1 MQTERTFIDDLK
13 YQYQHGGMTI
23 RLLMANT
30 FVFLVIQVLSV
41 FGRLLGPSTDS
52 AVSNVLH
59 SIFSLETSFSDFIT
73 HPWGI
78 FTYFFAHFGFL
89 HFLLNMIF
97 LYFSGKMFEQLFD
110 QKRLLITYLLG
121 GIAGGLF
128 ELLAHIVI
136 PEIQVGQT
144 TVAGVVGASGAVMAI
159 FTALAFYR
167 PNINVLLFG
176 LFPVRIIILAL
187 IFILMD
193 FISLGNNDGTAHFA
207 HLGGVLI
214 GILSIQRIHSS
225 GNIINQTQMFWDKL
239 LKLFSREKRL
249 KVKKGGRT
257 AQFKTDEEYNLSA
270 KQRQE
275 KIDLILDKISKSGYE
290 SLTKQEKD
298 FLFQQSKK

>member
-1 MQTERTFIDDLK
+1 MQTERTFIEDIK

-30 FVFLVIQVLSV
+30 FVFLVIQVLIV

-52 AVSNVLH
+52 SVSKVLH
-59 SIFSLETSFSDFIT
+59 SIFSLETSFSEFIT

-78 FTYFFAHFGFL
+78 FTYFLAHFSFL
-89 HFLLNMIF
+89 HFLFNMIF

-128 ELLAHIVI
+128 ELLAHIAF
-136 PEIQVGQT
+136 PLLQVEQT
-144 TVAGVVGASGAVMAI
+144 NVVGASGAVMAI

-167 PNINVLLFG
+167 PNLNVLLFG
-176 LFPVRIIILAL
+176 LLPVRIIILAL
-187 IFILMD
+187 IFILID
-193 FISLGNNDGTAHFA
+193 FISLGNDDGTAHFA
-207 HLGGVLI
+207 HLGGVLV
-214 GILSIQRIHSS
+214 GILSIHRIHST

-239 LKLFSREKRL
+239 LKVFSRNKQL
-249 KVKKGGRT
+249 KVKKGGRS
-257 AQFKTDEEYNLSA
+257 AQFKTDEEYNVSA
-270 KQRQE
+270 KKRQE

-290 SLTKQEKD
+290 SLTKEEKD